1 MRHCVKE
8 VDSLFHPKV
17 RWGED
22 SIFNAAACI
31 SGKPRLACGIKGIYR
46 FHQSN
51 GADGNKILLIARQG
65 VIFFTIC
72 ATSRRLWR
80 ISFSRAAASPACRA
94 LKAAA
99 SSRAVSGRG
108 KQPLSRWSARN
119 RNFVAKNCSKVSST
133 RYPSRY
139 IVVRLYEPGRG

>member
-46 FHQSN
+46 FHQPD

-65 VIFFTIC
+65 VIFFYDVRHQPQIVADQLFPGGGIPGAQGAEGGSLLPGCERTRKTAAFQMERQKQKFCGEKLQQGQQHTISLPVHSC
-72 ATSRRLWR
+72 
-80 ISFSRAAASPACRA
+80 
-94 LKAAA
+94 
-99 SSRAVSGRG
+99 
-108 KQPLSRWSARN
+108 
-119 RNFVAKNCSKVSST
+119 
-133 RYPSRY
+133 
-139 IVVRLYEPGRG
+139 

>member
-1 MRHCVKE
+1 MRHCMKE

-46 FHQSN
+46 FHQPD

-65 VIFFTIC
+65 VIFFYDVRHQPQIVADQLFPGGGIPGGQGAESGGFLPGCERT
-72 ATSRRLWR
+72 R
-80 ISFSRAAASPACRA
+80 
-94 LKAAA
+94 KAAA
-99 SSRAVSGRG
+99 FQMKPQ
-108 KQPLSRWSARN
+108 KQKCCGEKLQ
-119 RNFVAKNCSKVSST
+119 
-133 RYPSRY
+133 
-139 IVVRLYEPGRG
+139 